1 MFGNIRKKL
10 NSVIQEGL
18 NISENISSHYIKPT
32 SPKSPQSP
40 VSPGA
45 TSNTGVPSS
54 FPQSVPPFINLY
66 AGCDLLAINE
76 RQWTEIRDLNE
87 QNAKKA
93 ADVDATILEI
103 RDRTERTLTTIQDVN
118 VTLAALP
125 VVVTTLNGCVDVIK
139 DVGAKCETLEK
150 KLMELEDL
158 LEVLELQEK
167 QLDHRFEMAMYKEKK
182 LAALEKVRE
191 ELAKKH
197 ADSVM
202 KHELKMRKVQQERQ
216 SVFQDAFQDDMKFYK
231 EQGTI
236 PKVETRV
243 GERKLSLEEVE
254 LDDTDTKDALDE
266 FLNN

>member
-18 NISENISSHYIKPT
+18 SISENISSHYIKPS

-40 VSPGA
+40 RTPGSVGSPA
-45 TSNTGVPSS
+45 TPTNLPA
-54 FPQSVPPFINLY
+54 SVPPFINLY

-93 ADVDATILEI
+93 EEIDASILEI

-125 VVVTTLNGCVDVIK
+125 VVVTALNNCVDVIK

-150 KLMELEDL
+150 KMMELEDL

-182 LAALEKVRE
+182 LGKNSAQFKIALLKILV
-191 ELAKKH
+191 LCKIP
-197 ADSVM
+197 SFVM
-202 KHELKMRKVQQERQ
+202 TNFLTLK
-216 SVFQDAFQDDMKFYK
+216 
-231 EQGTI
+231 
-236 PKVETRV
+236 TRY
-243 GERKLSLEEVE
+243 
-254 LDDTDTKDALDE
+254 
-266 FLNN
+266 

>member
-18 NISENISSHYIKPT
+18 SISENISSHYIKPS
-32 SPKSPQSP
+32 SPKTPQSP
-40 VSPGA
+40 ATPTGSPA
-45 TSNTGVPSS
+45 VVAS
-54 FPQSVPPFINLY
+54 PQAVPPFINLY

-76 RQWTEIRDLNE
+76 RQWSEIRDLNE

-93 ADVDATILEI
+93 SEIDGSILELK
-103 RDRTERTLTTIQDVN
+103 DRTERTLTTVQDLN

-125 VVVTTLNGCVDVIK
+125 VVVTTLNGCVDVIR

-150 KLMELEDL
+150 KMMELEDL

-182 LAALEKVRE
+182 LGALEKVRE

-197 ADSVM
+197 SDNVM

-216 SVFQDAFQDDMKFYK
+216 SVFQDAFQDDMKFYR

-236 PKVETRV
+236 PKVETKAA
-243 GERKLSLEEVE
+243 ERKLSLEEVE

>member
-1 MFGNIRKKL
+1 MFGSIRKKL

-18 NISENISSHYIKPT
+18 NISENISSHYSKSS

-40 VSPGA
+40 VTPGSTGSPGH
-45 TSNTGVPSS
+45 SS
-54 FPQSVPPFINLY
+54 LPQSVPPFINLY

-76 RQWTEIRDLNE
+76 RQWSEIRDLNE

-93 ADVDATILEI
+93 EEVDASILEI
-103 RDRTERTLTTIQDVN
+103 RDRTERTLTTIQDLN

-125 VVVTTLNGCVDVIK
+125 VVVTTLNGCVDVIN

-150 KLMELEDL
+150 KMMDLEDL

-197 ADSVM
+197 ADNVM

-216 SVFQDAFQDDMKFYK
+216 SVFQDAFHDDMKFYR
-231 EQGTI
+231 EQGSI
-236 PKVETRV
+236 PKVETKSD
-243 GERKLSLEEVE
+243 RKLSLEEVE
-254 LDDTDTKDALDE
+254 LDDSDTKDALDE